1 MKKLINI
8 VLASALTISV
18 HAQIDRSKAPIGA
31 PAKEIN
37 IAKSETFTLANG
49 LTVIVVENNKLPK
62 VQGNLFFN
70 HPPVAFGP
78 KAGIKDIIGTMV
90 MAGTK
95 TKDKE
100 TLDEE
105 IEFMGS
111 SISVS
116 SNSVNFSTLKKNL
129 NKTFELFADVTLNPA
144 FNNSS
149 ELEKTKKQ
157 IKTAIESAEK
167 NPDEISNRVTNVLLF
182 GANHPYGEYTTEEK
196 IDGISMEDL
205 VNYYHTYFIPNNAI
219 LTLTGDIKKAD
230 AEALVNKYFANW
242 KVSATTP
249 AHVKYTLPQA
259 KSTRIVLVD
268 LPVSTQSV
276 INIINTNSLKKANAD
291 YFASYVGNAILGTG
305 MASRLF
311 KNIREDK
318 GWTYGAYSSLSDD
331 FYLNGVFSASAKV
344 RNNVTDSAVVEFLKE
359 LNSIRSAQV
368 TEDELK
374 LNKAQITGMFA
385 LGLERP
391 ETIARFARNIKIEG
405 LPADF
410 YNNFL
415 KNINSVTPSA
425 IQDAMKKYIAYD
437 NLTILIVGKVEEILV
452 PLQNLGYPI
461 EFVDKFGNPIA
472 DPTAK
477 KSAGDI
483 TGIQIINKYID
494 AIGGVKTLKK
504 VKSIAD
510 NYEVSISGVPMSLE
524 GTSKKMAPN
533 KSDFRI
539 ITSGM
544 TIMRQAFD
552 GENGF
557 SEQMGSRVP
566 YDADQI
572 KEAKSATLF
581 SHLNLKAEQL
591 TVDGIVTI
599 NGKEAYKVIVTKNE
613 ESSIEYFDVET
624 GFLVKSESTR
634 ENKESGEKMSVINEF
649 SDYKDYNGIKMPSK
663 LSITAGEQ
671 TINMTVTNRQ
681 INKGVKA
688 SDFF

>member
-1 MKKLINI
+1 MKKLIYI

-18 HAQIDRSKAPIGA
+18 HAQVDRSKAPAGA

-70 HPPVAFGP
+70 HPPIATGS
-78 KAGIKDIIGTMV
+78 KAGIEDIIGTMV

-95 TKDKE
+95 SKDKE

-129 NKTFELFADVTLNPA
+129 NKTFDLFADITLNPA
-144 FNNSS
+144 FSNLS

-157 IKTAIESAEK
+157 IKTGIESSEK

-182 GANHPYGEYTTEEK
+182 GANHPYGEYTTAEK

-205 VNYYHTYFIPNNAI
+205 INFYQSYFIPNNAI
-219 LTLTGDIKKAD
+219 LTLTGDIKKAE
-230 AEALVNKYFANW
+230 AEALVNKFFANW
-242 KVSATTP
+242 KASATTP
-249 AHVKYTLPQA
+249 AKVKYTVPES
-259 KSTRIVLVD
+259 KPTRIVLVD

-291 YFASYVGNAILGTG
+291 FFASYVGNAILGTG

-331 FYLNGVFSASAKV
+331 FYLNGEFSASAKV
-344 RNNVTDSAVVEFLKE
+344 RNNVTDSAVVEFMKE
-359 LNSIRSAQV
+359 LKAIRDANVSD
-368 TEDELK
+368 DELK

-385 LGLERP
+385 LGLEKP
-391 ETIARFARNIKIEG
+391 ETVARFARNTKIEG

-415 KNINSVTPSA
+415 KNIDAVTPSA

-437 NLTILIVGKVEEILV
+437 NLTILIVGKVEEILA
-452 PLQNLGYPI
+452 PLQKLGYPI

-504 VKSIAD
+504 VKSISD
-510 NYEVSISGVPMSLE
+510 NYEVNISGVPMSLE

-544 TIMRQAFD
+544 TVMRQTFD

-557 SEQMGSRVP
+557 SEQMGSRTP
-566 YDADQI
+566 YDAEQI
-572 KEAKSATLF
+572 KESKSATLF
-581 SHLNLKAEQL
+581 DHLNLKADQL
-591 TVDGIVTI
+591 AVDGILTI
-599 NGKEAYKVIVTKNE
+599 NGKDAYKVIITENGE
-613 ESSIEYFDVET
+613 TSNEYFDVET
-624 GFLVKSESTR
+624 GFLVKSEKVK
-634 ENKESGEKMSVINEF
+634 ENKETGEKMNIVNEYF
-649 SDYKDYNGIKMPSK
+649 DYKDYNGVKMPSK
-663 LSITAGEQ
+663 VSLTAGEQ
-671 TINMTVTNRQ
+671 TINMTVKNRQ
-681 INKGVKA
+681 INKGVKS
-688 SDFF
+688 SDFY